1 MMTGVST
8 LKTPKSLITAVSV
21 SNASGQVDKREMNR
35 DERDT
40 KDIIYPAQNYLESWT
55 GRCILFNY

>member
-35 DERDT
+35 DERYKGYYIPST
-40 KDIIYPAQNYLESWT
+40 KLS
-55 GRCILFNY
+55 